1 MSLTD
6 LHRLNGFEVANRDQ
20 ASFSFGIEEEFF
32 LSNLN
37 SGEISVHTPDE
48 LFEAAHV
55 ATDGRVD
62 REFLQSQVE
71 VATPPLYC
79 FKEARTEMLYIRR
92 VLAAYAKEHNL
103 AILACGTHPEGNW
116 QNAVQS
122 DKERYD
128 HVMDSLQMIGERN
141 LLCGMHVHVELPD
154 PARRVDIMRR
164 VLAYLPLLLALSTSS
179 PFWHSRPTG
188 LKGYRLAAYDELPRT
203 GIPELFGDTAEYE
216 TYVES
221 LVNAGVMPDASHL
234 WWMIRPSVKY
244 PTLEL
249 RAPDSCTRV
258 EDALAIAALYRS
270 LIRHLFYNVNCNTDI
285 DSVDRALI
293 LENKWRAQR
302 YGTKTV
308 FVTKNGE
315 EKIEDFLEKT
325 LAMVAEDAQILNCEA
340 EIAQCRDILV
350 NGSSADM
357 QMKIYQDALSK
368 GSEKEAIENVINW
381 IIDTTTQKS

>member
-1 MSLTD
+1 
-6 LHRLNGFEVANRDQ
+6 
-20 ASFSFGIEEEFF
+20 
-32 LSNLN
+32 
-37 SGEISVHTPDE
+37 
-48 LFEAAHV
+48 
-55 ATDGRVD
+55 
-62 REFLQSQVE
+62 
-71 VATPPLYC
+71 
-79 FKEARTEMLYIRR
+79 MLYIRR

-122 DKERYD
+122 EKKRYD

-154 PARRVDIMRR
+154 PTRRVDIMRR
-164 VLAYLPLLLALSTSS
+164 ILPFLPLLLALSTSS
-179 PFWHSRPTG
+179 PFWHSRQTG

-203 GIPELFGDTAEYE
+203 GIPELFGNTAEYE

-270 LIRHLFYNVNCNTDI
+270 LVHHLFYNKDCNADI
-285 DSVDRALI
+285 DVVDRALI

-302 YGTKTV
+302 YGTKTI
-308 FVTKNGE
+308 FVTKDGD
-315 EKIEDFLEKT
+315 EKISNFLDKT
-325 LAMVAEDAQILNCEA
+325 LAMICKDAQILGCEE
-340 EIAQCRDILV
+340 EIEHCRDILAM
-350 NGSSADM
+350 GSSADI
-357 QMKIYQDALSK
+357 QLKVYQERLSK
-368 GSEKEAIENVINW
+368 GSEKEALHEVIKW
-381 IIDTTTQKS
+381 IMDTTTKKT

>member
-48 LFEAAHV
+48 LFEAAHF

-79 FKEARTEMLYIRR
+79 FKEARTEMFYIRR
-92 VLAAYAKEHNL
+92 VLAAYAREHNL

-122 DKERYD
+122 DKERYN

-154 PARRVDIMRR
+154 PTRRVDIMRR
-164 VLAYLPLLLALSTSS
+164 VLPYLPLLLALSTSS

-203 GIPELFGDTAEYE
+203 GIPELFGNTAEYE

-270 LIRHLFYNVNCNTDI
+270 LVHHLFYNKDCNADI
-285 DSVDRALI
+285 DVVDRALI

-302 YGTKTV
+302 YGTKTI
-308 FVTKNGE
+308 FVTKDGD
-315 EKIEDFLEKT
+315 EKISNFLDKT
-325 LAMVAEDAQILNCEA
+325 LAMICKDAQILGCEE
-340 EIAQCRDILV
+340 EIEHCRDILTM
-350 NGSSADM
+350 GSSADM
-357 QMKIYQDALSK
+357 QRKIYQDRLSK
-368 GSEKEAIENVINW
+368 GSEKEALHEVIKW
-381 IIDTTTQKS
+381 IIDTTTKKT